1 MPRYIK
7 EVSTTGDSTSVVG
20 SKDSQIVGQG
30 TGLYDNTPTEE
41 EIEGPFEEVRSI
53 RDNLLVDSDWTQL
66 PDAPL
71 NEAEKES
78 WRIYRQD
85 LRDITED
92 VDSDGLL
99 DPIWPTDPTGYT
111 YSDEEEDN
119 FVDSDGSS

>member
-1 MPRYIK
+1 MIDRYKFDPIK
-7 EVSTTGDSTSVVG
+7 G
-20 SKDSQIVGQG
+20 IVRI
-30 TGLYDNTPTEE
+30 TDAEKLKEIEERENTPVDNTPTDE
-41 EIEGPFEEVRSI
+41 EIEESFEEVRSI

-111 YSDEEEDN
+111 YSDEDEDN